1 MKKVLIPTVLAVVL
15 IAVSAWAL
23 IVEKKPAALPTPADN
38 SSSLIFYYGNGCS
51 HCAKVEKYFADNG
64 VEAKVKFE
72 KKEVYN
78 NQANQDELIN
88 RAAACGLDKTK
99 IGIPLLWNNGQC
111 LTGDSEIIKFFEQ
124 AIKQPN
130 K

>member
-1 MKKVLIPTVLAVVL
+1 MKKALMPTVLAVIL

-23 IVEKKPAALPTPADN
+23 IIEKKPTALPAPANN
-38 SSSLIFYYGNGCS
+38 SSNLIFYYGDGCS
-51 HCAKVEKYFADNG
+51 HCSKVEKYFADNG

-88 RAAACGLDKTK
+88 RAGACGLDKAK

-111 LTGDSEIIKFFEQ
+111 LTGDSEIINFFEQ